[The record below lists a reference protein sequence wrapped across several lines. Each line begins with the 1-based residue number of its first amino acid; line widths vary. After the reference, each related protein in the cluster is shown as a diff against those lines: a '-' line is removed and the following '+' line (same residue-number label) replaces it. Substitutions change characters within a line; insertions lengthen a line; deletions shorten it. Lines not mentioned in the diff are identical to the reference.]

1 MSFKEIRKSR
11 KVEIVLKISLSSY
24 SAQSLMI
31 THFEHTVFLFCFVF
45 ENSMNL
51 TAESGSTE
59 LNYFCLFLFFFSDAI
74 EPAFKLVPVIDR
86 STESL
91 MSNASL
97 GIILPCDQSKVDSVQ
112 AETILAKAVRSR
124 PDKPNEKMQKKLE
137 VQNVKTD
144 TGFSPFDFP
153 QNILSSSST
162 CPSNQLI

>member
-1 MSFKEIRKSR
+1 
-11 KVEIVLKISLSSY
+11 
-24 SAQSLMI
+24 
-31 THFEHTVFLFCFVF
+31 
-45 ENSMNL
+45 MNL

-59 LNYFCLFLFFFSDAI
+59 LNQFCLFFFRCYRTSS
-74 EPAFKLVPVIDR
+74 AFKLVPVIER

-124 PDKPNEKMQKKLE
+124 PDKPNEKTQKKLE
-137 VQNVKTD
+137 VQNEKTD
-144 TGFSPFDFP
+144 AGFSPFDFP